1 MILKLLKTRTGR
13 LRIMGFLEGIS
24 LVVLVFV
31 AVPMKYLLD
40 DESLTKMM
48 GPIHGALFLLF
59 LLNACS
65 AGIEQKWKVK
75 TIGMILA
82 SCFIPFGTFYVD
94 YKFLKNID
102 NKTTCSHGLRSVK
115 AENLLK

>member
-1 MILKLLKTRTGR
+1 MISKLLKTKIGR

-24 LVVLVFV
+24 LIVLVFI
-31 AVPMKYLLD
+31 AVPMKYWYD
-40 DESLTKMM
+40 DASLTKMM

-59 LLNACS
+59 LLNTFS

-75 TIGMILA
+75 TTGMILA

-94 YKFLKNID
+94 YKFLKNIEE
-102 NKTTCSHGLRSVK
+102 R
-115 AENLLK
+115 

>member
-1 MILKLLKTRTGR
+1 MILKLLKTKIGR
-13 LRIMGFLEGIS
+13 LRIIGFLEGLS
-24 LVVLVFV
+24 LIVLVFI
-31 AVPMKYLLD
+31 AVPMKYMYN

-59 LLNACS
+59 LLNTFS
-65 AGIEQKWKVK
+65 AGIEQKWKAK
-75 TIGMILA
+75 TSGMILA

-102 NKTTCSHGLRSVK
+102 AR
-115 AENLLK
+115 

>member
-1 MILKLLKTRTGR
+1 MILKLLRTKIGR
-13 LRIMGFLEGIS
+13 LRIMACLEGIS
-24 LVVLVFV
+24 LIVLVFI
-31 AVPMKYLLD
+31 AVPMKYWYY

-59 LLNACS
+59 LLNTFS
-65 AGIEQKWKVK
+65 ASIEQKWKAK
-75 TIGMILA
+75 TTGMILA

-102 NKTTCSHGLRSVK
+102 DK
-115 AENLLK
+115 